1 MTHLGYLLAG
11 WGLSSFIVL
20 LYAFRLLKRGAQ
32 LSTRVPSDQA
42 RWMSSPKQNGR

>member
-11 WGLSSFIVL
+11 WGLSSLAIL

-32 LSTRVPSDQA
+32 LSQRVPTEHA
-42 RWMSSPKQNGR
+42 RWISSPRQNNG

>member
-1 MTHLGYLLAG
+1 LLAG

-32 LSTRVPSDQA
+32 LSKRVPSEHA
-42 RWMSSPKQNGR
+42 RWISSPKQNSG